1 MTTIANNSL
10 RCVQV
15 LNSALTDILGNQP
28 EVILIGEDLD
38 DPYGGAFKVSKGLS
52 TCFPGQVICTPI
64 SESAIFGVACGL
76 SLRGFRPMV
85 EVMFGDFLTLGLDQI
100 INHISPF
107 QDTCKQRTPMP
118 LVVRVPMG
126 GGRGYGPTHSKSLE
140 TLLLGVPNILVVVA
154 SQYHDLSAM
163 LKVAVASDQPV
174 FFIENKQM
182 YAQFNER
189 PVNGWLDMFQCREG
203 QEQFPSITLSPV
215 RFAPAMWTI
224 ATYGGSAPL
233 AIKAARYLMLEHEV
247 PCEVVIVGSLQPL
260 DSTAVKESVH
270 RTGALITLEEGVP
283 IAGFGAELI
292 SKLMPSVWGKL
303 REAPQ
308 RIGALPVSIPAA
320 PSLEQHVLP
329 NWGDVVDAVL
339 SKPGRWSA
347 FND

>member
-1 MTTIANNSL
+1 MTATRTAL

-15 LNSALTDILGNQP
+15 LNGALHDILGRQP

-52 TCFPGQVICTPI
+52 TRYPDQVLCTPI

-85 EVMFGDFLTLGLDQI
+85 EVMFGDFLTLGLDQV
-100 INHISPF
+100 INHISAF
-107 QDTCKQRTPMP
+107 QDTCAHRTHMPM
-118 LVVRVPMG
+118 VVRIPMG

-140 TLLLGVPNILVVVA
+140 TLLLGVPNVLVAVP
-154 SQYHDLSAM
+154 SQYHDLAAM
-163 LKVAVASDQPV
+163 LDTAVSADQPV

-189 PVNGWLDMFQCREG
+189 PVNGWLEMFQCRQG
-203 QEQFPSITLSPV
+203 QGPFPTITLSPV
-215 RFAPAMWTI
+215 RFGPAMWTI

-233 AIKAARYLMLEHEV
+233 AIRAARSLLLEHEV
-247 PCEVVIVGSLQPL
+247 ACEIVIVGSLQPL
-260 DSTAVKESVH
+260 DSASIRESIH
-270 RTGALITLEEGVP
+270 RTGGLITFEEGVP
-283 IAGFGAELI
+283 AAGFGAELI
-292 SKLMPSVWGKL
+292 STLMPSVWGKL
-303 REAPQ
+303 REAPR

-320 PSLEQHVLP
+320 LSLEQQVLP
-329 NWGDVVDAVL
+329 NWSDLMDAAL

-347 FND
+347 FSD

>member
-1 MTTIANNSL
+1 MTTPANNAL

-15 LNSALTDILGNQP
+15 LNNALHDILGDRP

-38 DPYGGAFKVSKGLS
+38 DPYGGAFKVSRGLS
-52 TCFPGQVICTPI
+52 TSFPDQVLCTPI
-64 SESAIFGVACGL
+64 SESAIFGMACGL

-107 QDTCKQRTPMP
+107 QDTCKNSIDMPM
-118 LVVRVPMG
+118 VVRIPMG

-140 TLLLGVPNILVVVA
+140 TLLLGVPNIVVA
-154 SQYHDLSAM
+154 VTSQYHNLSAM
-163 LKVAVASDQPV
+163 LKAAVISDQPV
-174 FFIENKQM
+174 IFIENKQM

-189 PVNGWLDMFQCREG
+189 PIDGWLGMFQCREG
-203 QEQFPSITLSPV
+203 QELFPSITLSPI
-215 RFAPAMWTI
+215 RFAPSAWTI

-233 AIKAARYLMLEHEV
+233 AIKAARYLMLEHEIA
-247 PCEVVIVGSLQPL
+247 CEIVIVGSLQPL
-260 DSTAVKESVH
+260 DCTAVKESLN
-270 RTGALITLEEGVP
+270 RTGALITLEEGIPV
-283 IAGFGAELI
+283 AGFGAELI
-292 SKLMPSVWGKL
+292 SKLLPSVWGAL
-303 REAPQ
+303 REAPR

-329 NWGDVVDAVL
+329 SWGDVVDAVL
-339 SKPGRWSA
+339 SKSGRWSA